1 MDTVD
6 SSLLS
11 FLFSSFPRG
20 SVFFAEDLEPSG
32 FTPDV
37 IRWSLSRIVT
47 TETGVV
53 RLARGV
59 YCIPEVG
66 AGGSPGKL
74 RIPSTEVIAEA
85 LARRWRVRIAPC
97 GARAA
102 FLAGFTGIQTDLN
115 TWLSDGS
122 DQTFHLQNGVTIR
135 FVRRL
140 SLKVFQFRS
149 DRMRNLVE
157 ALRFIGKDQIH
168 AEGRGVI
175 ADNLQYVPEED
186 FLHDLRLA
194 PSWIR
199 ELLKEIWK

>member
-1 MDTVD
+1 METVD

-11 FLFSSFPRG
+11 FIFSRFPRG
-20 SVFFAEDLEPSG
+20 SVFFAEDLEDSG
-32 FTPDV
+32 FPPDV

-47 TETGVV
+47 TQTGVV

-59 YCIPEVG
+59 YCTPLQG

-74 RIPSTEVIAEA
+74 LMPSVGTVAEA

-97 GARAA
+97 GAQAA
-102 FLAGFTGIQTDLN
+102 YLAGFTDFQGDRN
-115 TWLSDGS
+115 TWVSDGS
-122 DQTFHLQNGVTIR
+122 GQIFHLQNGVTIR

-149 DRMRNLVE
+149 SRMRNLVE
-157 ALRFIGKDQIH
+157 GMRHLGKDKIH
-168 AEGRGVI
+168 TKGRGVI
-175 ADNLQYVPEED
+175 ADNLLYVQDDE
-186 FLHDLRLA
+186 FLHDIRLA

-199 ELLKEIWK
+199 EMLKEIRH